1 MAAPPDLINDPPSL
15 ICRYKDRRQ
24 APISFSFSLLFLPS
38 SRSPRT
44 ATKSPSMERAGE
56 VESKRLFRS
65 WSEQTRERASSTLVP
80 SPSYCSKALRP
91 LSFSCFSTLLPFFA
105 PGRRMRNHRSTNCK
119 VQALLKFEPPT
130 PLFRHRSLYIMN
142 NHLVPKNSRYSYIFA
157 FDDKKVTFF
166 PNRFLFIWER
176 FIWVYMEIFSTTN
189 MYKWK

>member
-38 SRSPRT
+38 SCSPRT

-80 SPSYCSKALRP
+80 SPSYCSKALSPAFRP
-91 LSFSCFSTLLPFFA
+91 FCHFLRLDAGRETTVRQIVRPSFAKIRTPNPFISLSFPIHSEQSFSSKEFPILVNFCF
-105 PGRRMRNHRSTNCK
+105 R
-119 VQALLKFEPPT
+119 
-130 PLFRHRSLYIMN
+130 
-142 NHLVPKNSRYSYIFA
+142 
-157 FDDKKVTFF
+157 
-166 PNRFLFIWER
+166 
-176 FIWVYMEIFSTTN
+176 
-189 MYKWK
+189 